1 MANICLVSYV
11 IEGNRRTLKRISE
24 AINGALQGTVPIK
37 KDSSNSWQGNVLAAL
52 NIKVRQ
58 CDDIRGFFYEEPVL
72 KGNVLKFN
80 CEEKWNR
87 GDFAELLEHKFPSL
101 SVYWIAE
108 ESGCDIFE
116 TNDADGKYFAER
128 YWVDTCVN
136 GDYDSEYFETEEA
149 VWEYL
154 INRADCKSKED
165 VEAFNEAAING
176 DDFIYI
182 HEFEIV

>member
-1 MANICLVSYV
+1 MVSYA
-11 IEGNRRTLKRISE
+11 IEGDRRTLKRISE
-24 AINGALQGTVPIK
+24 AIKGALKGTIPVSE
-37 KDSSNSWQGNVLAAL
+37 DSSNNWQGNAL
-52 NIKVRQ
+52 TALKIKMRKH
-58 CDDIRGFFYEEPVL
+58 DDIRGFFYEEPKL
-72 KGNVLKFN
+72 DGNVLKVN
-80 CEEKWNR
+80 CEEKWHR
-87 GDFAELLEHKFPSL
+87 GDFAELLARKFPSL

-108 ESGCDIFE
+108 ECGCEIYE

-154 INRADCKSKED
+154 TKRAGCKNAED
-165 VEAFNEAAING
+165 VEAFNDAVTNG
-176 DDFIYI
+176 EDFIYV